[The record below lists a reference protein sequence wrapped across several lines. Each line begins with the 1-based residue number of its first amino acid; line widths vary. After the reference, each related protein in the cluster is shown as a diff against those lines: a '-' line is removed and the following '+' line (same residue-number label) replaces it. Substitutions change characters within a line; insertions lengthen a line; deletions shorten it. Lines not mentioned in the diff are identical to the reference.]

1 MQRHRRGQRTA
12 DDSLLGLSNLSLNSK
27 DLGLGPE
34 FTKST
39 HGAGFLGFFSK
50 FSSAEQS

>member
-1 MQRHRRGQRTA
+1 MQRQSCGQRTA
-12 DDSLLGLSNLSLNSK
+12 DDSLLGHSNLPLKSK

-39 HGAGFLGFFSK
+39 HGDFQ
-50 FSSAEQS
+50 SSAQLNKAS